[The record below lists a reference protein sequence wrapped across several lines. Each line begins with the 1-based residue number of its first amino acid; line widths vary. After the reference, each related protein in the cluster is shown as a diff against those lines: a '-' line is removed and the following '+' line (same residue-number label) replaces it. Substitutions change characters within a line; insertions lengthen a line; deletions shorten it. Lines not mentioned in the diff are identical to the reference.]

1 MEIKFINVRSLIR
14 KRLLLIIMRTFI
26 FLLCTTVF
34 SFTPVN
40 SFSQEKIN
48 IDADKEVSV
57 HQVFRIIK
65 NQTKYRFLYPEDLFK
80 NAPSVAL
87 KKGVI
92 YLEQLLDQTLSSINL
107 NFKLSE
113 NNVIVINENNNVR
126 STTKEQQKIQIK
138 GSVTDETGQP
148 LPGANIIEKETTN
161 GTQSDFDG
169 KFSLSVSDT
178 KARLVVSYLGFVT
191 QEVIV
196 NNQTDISIILKEN
209 AAALEEVV
217 VIGYGSLSRS
227 KVLGAVSS
235 IKSDDIGQL
244 PVNGIDAAIAGR
256 VPGVQIVSS
265 GTPGGGSAINIRG
278 VGTLTAG
285 GSPLIVIDG
294 YPLTEGS
301 DLNAINPNDIQTID
315 ILKDAAS
322 TAIYGSRGANG
333 VILVTTKK
341 AKSDKV
347 TFDFSTYSGFQDV
360 LNEPKFMDAYQ
371 YAQVIKEARD
381 WGYVSADPINRNE
394 NDSNATRLSQG
405 AVSRHLIPTNFD
417 KYLAG
422 TPGLTNNN
430 WLDDLFRRGRIE
442 SYDLAVSGR
451 SGNTNWYVSGGYFNQ
466 EGLIVGSDFDRY
478 TVKLNLETKLTDK
491 IKFGINLS
499 PSISKTNSIIEAW
512 TDGPMQQAIL
522 SEPFFTPY
530 NDEGNLNISQQ
541 IRWHNKGGTDG
552 ALAENPIAIALR
564 KKDEKNK
571 FRLYGSTFL
580 EIEFIEGLK
589 FKTLF
594 GGDFDHSLREEFRPS
609 TIGRYR
615 NDVSSVVP
623 WAKEKT
629 KVRKNIIS
637 ENTLNYTKDFNK
649 HALNLLGGYS
659 YQRETYSAIFVNAP
673 TLDSNNIQ
681 NVAGTSETT
690 TSKDISEWVKISY
703 FGRAQ
708 YDYDSKY
715 LLSTS
720 IRRDG
725 SSRFGPNTKFGDFAS
740 VSAGWVVSNED
751 FFPKN
756 SVFSKLKLRYSW
768 GQSGNDQIGNFG
780 SIATLK
786 PLNGFI
792 GGSLAPG
799 QIPSASPNAD
809 LSWETSVTNNFGF
822 DLGILDRKLNLV
834 VDYFIAKTEDM
845 LLNVPVPLQSGFT
858 RSLQNV
864 GKMENKGLEMVLS
877 TSNINL
883 GPVTWNSSVNFTT
896 INNKVTALG
905 PGQNEIIDGAHI
917 TKIGSS
923 IGELYGYVVDGIYKT
938 QGEIDASAQSGT
950 SVRVG
955 DWRIVDVNG
964 RDVDGNLT
972 GKPDGSINDD
982 DRQSLG
988 STLPDFTYGFNNR
1001 FSFKNFDLNVFIDG
1015 VEGVNV
1021 LSRTV
1026 RNASNGQGFSNQ
1038 FASYYENRWHPT
1050 NNPNGTLARADYT
1063 QSSERLRAN
1072 VSSAFVEDGSFLR
1085 VRNITLGY
1093 NLPKEVISKIGLTK
1107 LRIYTTAKNPIIITD
1122 FKGFNPEQRDN
1133 NNPLSPSDTEGVY
1146 PLNKSFVLGVNL
1158 SF

>member
-1 MEIKFINVRSLIR
+1 MEIKFINARSLIR

-34 SFTPVN
+34 SFTPAN

-65 NQTKYRFLYPEDLFK
+65 NQTKYRFLYPENLFE
-80 NAPSVAL
+80 NAPRVAL

-107 NFKLSE
+107 NFKLSK
-113 NNVIVINENNNVR
+113 NNVIVINENNNVQP
-126 STTKEQQKIQIK
+126 TTKEQQAIRIK
-138 GSVTDETGQP
+138 GNVTDETGQP
-148 LPGANIIEKETTN
+148 LPGANIIEKGTAN
-161 GTQSDFDG
+161 GTQTDFDG
-169 KFSLSVSDT
+169 KFSLDVADENST
-178 KARLVVSYLGFVT
+178 LIISYLGFVT
-191 QEVIV
+191 QEIDL
-196 NNQTDISIILKEN
+196 NNQAELTVVL
-209 AAALEEVV
+209 LEDTASLDEVV
-217 VIGYGSLSRS
+217 VIGYGTLSRS
-227 KVLGAVSS
+227 KVIGAVSS
-235 IKSDDIGQL
+235 IGSDDIGEL
-244 PVNGIDAAIAGR
+244 PVNGIDESIAGR
-256 VPGVQIVSS
+256 VAGVQIVSS

-278 VGTLTAG
+278 IGTLTAG
-285 GSPLIVIDG
+285 GSPLIVVDG

-301 DLNAINPNDIQTID
+301 DLNAINPNDIQSID

-333 VILVTTKK
+333 VVLVTTKR

-347 TFDFSTYSGFQDV
+347 SFDFNTYSGFQGV

-371 YAQVIKEARD
+371 FAEVIKEARD
-381 WGYVSADPINRNE
+381 WGYVSADPLNRSE
-394 NDSNATRLSQG
+394 NDDNATRLSQG

-422 TPGLTNNN
+422 TPGLTNND
-430 WLDDLFRRGRIE
+430 WLDDLFRSGKIE

-466 EGLIVGSDFDRY
+466 EGLIVGSDFERY
-478 TVKLNLETKLTDK
+478 IAKINLETKFSDK
-491 IKFGINLS
+491 IKFGVNLS
-499 PSISKTNSIIEAW
+499 PSVSKQNSVIEGW

-530 NDEGNLNISQQ
+530 NDEGNFNISQQ
-541 IRWHNKGGTDG
+541 IRWHNNGGTDG
-552 ALAENPIAIALR
+552 ALAENPIAIALQ
-564 KKDEKNK
+564 KKDERSK
-571 FRLYGSTFL
+571 FRLFGSTFL

-589 FKTLF
+589 FKTLL
-594 GGDFDHSLREEFRPS
+594 GGDFDYSLREEFRPS

-629 KVRKNIIS
+629 KSRKNIIS
-637 ENTLNYTKDFNK
+637 ENTLNYAKDIDK
-649 HALNLLGGYS
+649 HSINLLGGYS
-659 YQRETYSAIFVNAP
+659 YQKETRKDIFVNAP
-673 TLDSNNIQ
+673 TLDSNNIE

-690 TSKDISEWVKISY
+690 SSKDVFEWVKISY

-715 LLSTS
+715 LLSAS

-725 SSRFGPNTKFGDFAS
+725 SSRFGADTKFGNFSSA
-740 VSAGWVVSNED
+740 SAGWVVSNED
-751 FFPKN
+751 FFSEN
-756 SVFSKLKLRYSW
+756 SVISKLKLRYSW
-768 GQSGNDQIGNFG
+768 GQSGNDQIGDFG

-786 PLNGFI
+786 SLNGLI
-792 GGSLAPG
+792 DGGLAPG

-822 DLGILDRKLNLV
+822 DLGLLNGKLNLV

-864 GKMENKGLEMVLS
+864 GKMENKGLEIVLS
-877 TSNINL
+877 SSNINL

-917 TKIGSS
+917 TRVGNS
-923 IGELYGYVVDGIYKT
+923 IGELYGYVVDGIYKS

-955 DWRIVDVNG
+955 DWKIVDVSG
-964 RDVDGNLT
+964 
-972 GKPDGSINDD
+972 DGSINDD

-1001 FSFKNFDLNVFIDG
+1001 VSYKNFDLNVFVDG

-1038 FASYYENRWHPT
+1038 FLSYYENRWHPT
-1050 NNPNGTLARADYT
+1050 NNPNGTLARPDYT

-1085 VRNITLGY
+1085 IRNITLGY
-1093 NLPKEVISKIGLTK
+1093 SLPEKVISKIGLTN

-1133 NNPLSPSDTEGVY
+1133 NNPLSPSDTEGAY
-1146 PLNKSFVLGVNL
+1146 PLNKSFVLGLNL

>member
-1 MEIKFINVRSLIR
+1 MEIKFNVRSLIR

-34 SFTPVN
+34 SFSPVN

-48 IDADKEVSV
+48 IDANKEVSV

-80 NAPSVAL
+80 DAPKVKL

-92 YLEQLLDQTLSSINL
+92 EISKLLEQSFKGINIKY
-107 NFKLSE
+107 KLSE
-113 NNVIVINENNNVR
+113 NNIIEIEENK
-126 STTKEQQKIQIK
+126 TPTKLNKEKQQQIQVS
-138 GSVTDETGQP
+138 GTVVDQNDQP
-148 LPGANIIEKETTN
+148 LPGANILAKGTTN
-161 GTQSDFDG
+161 GTQTDFDG
-169 KFSLSVSDT
+169 KFSLDIADENT
-178 KARLVVSYLGFVT
+178 TLIISYLGFVT
-191 QEVIV
+191 QEIV
-196 NNQTDISIILKEN
+196 LNNQTDLTVVLIED
-209 AAALEEVV
+209 AAALDEVV
-217 VIGYGSLSRS
+217 VIGYGTLSRS
-227 KVLGAVSS
+227 KVTGAVSS
-235 IKSDDIGQL
+235 IGSDDIGEL
-244 PVNGIDAAIAGR
+244 PVNGIDESIAGR
-256 VPGVQIVSS
+256 VAGVQIVSS

-278 VGTLTAG
+278 IGTLTAG
-285 GSPLIVIDG
+285 GSPLIVVDG

-301 DLNAINPNDIQTID
+301 DLNAINPNDIQTMD

-333 VILVTTKK
+333 VILVTTKR

-347 TFDFSTYSGFQDV
+347 SFDFNTYSGFQDV
-360 LNEPKFMDAYQ
+360 LNEPKLMDAYQ
-371 YAQVIKEARD
+371 FAEVIKEARD
-381 WGYVSADPINRNE
+381 WGYISADPINRSE
-394 NDSNATRLSQG
+394 NDDNTTRLSQG

-417 KYLAG
+417 KYLDG
-422 TPGLTNNN
+422 TPGLTNND
-430 WLDDLFRRGRIE
+430 WLDDLFRSGRIE
-442 SYDLAVSGR
+442 SYDIAVSGK
-451 SGNTNWYVSGGYFNQ
+451 SGSTNWYISGGYFNQ
-466 EGLIVGSDFDRY
+466 EGLIIGSDFERY
-478 TVKLNLETKLTDK
+478 IAKINLETKFTDK

-499 PSISKTNSIIEAW
+499 PSVSNQNSVIEGW

-541 IRWHNKGGTDG
+541 IRWHNNGGTDG
-552 ALAENPIAIALR
+552 ALAENPIAIALQ
-564 KKDEKNK
+564 KKDEKSK
-571 FRLYGSTFL
+571 FRLFGSTFL
-580 EIEFIEGLK
+580 EIEFFEGLK
-589 FKTLF
+589 FKTLL
-594 GGDFDHSLREEFRPS
+594 GGDFDYSLREEFRPS

-629 KVRKNIIS
+629 KSRKNIIS
-637 ENTLNYTKDFNK
+637 ENTLNYTKAINK
-649 HALNLLGGYS
+649 HSINLLGGYS
-659 YQRETYSAIFVNAP
+659 YQKETRKDIFVNAP
-673 TLDSNNIQ
+673 TLDSNNIE

-690 TSKDISEWVKISY
+690 SSKDIFEWVRISY

-725 SSRFGPNTKFGDFAS
+725 SSRFGSTTKFGSFSSA
-740 VSAGWVVSNED
+740 SAGWVVSNED
-751 FFPKN
+751 FFPQN
-756 SVFSKLKLRYSW
+756 SIFSKLKLRYSW
-768 GQSGNDQIGNFG
+768 GQSGNDQIGDYG
-780 SIATLK
+780 SIAVLK

-792 GGSLAPG
+792 DGGLAPG
-799 QIPSASPNAD
+799 QIPSTSPNAD
-809 LSWETSVTNNFGF
+809 LSWETSVTSNFGF
-822 DLGILDRKLNLV
+822 DLGLLNGKLNLV

-864 GKMENKGLEMVLS
+864 GKMENKGLEIVLS

-883 GPVTWNSSVNFTT
+883 GPVNWNSSVNFTT
-896 INNKVTALG
+896 INNEVTALG

-917 TKIGSS
+917 TSVGNS
-923 IGELYGYVVDGIYKT
+923 IGELFGYVVDGIYKS

-950 SVRVG
+950 DVRVG
-955 DWRIVDVNG
+955 DWSIVDVSE
-964 RDVDGNLT
+964 DGI
-972 GKPDGSINDD
+972 INDD

-1001 FSFKNFDLNVFIDG
+1001 FSYKNFDLNVFIDG
-1015 VEGVNV
+1015 VEGVNA

-1026 RNASNGQGFSNQ
+1026 RNATNGQGFSNQ
-1038 FASYYENRWHPT
+1038 FLSYYENRWHPT
-1050 NNPNGTLARADYT
+1050 NNPNGTAARPDYT

-1072 VSSAFVEDGSFLR
+1072 VSSAFIEDGSFIR

-1107 LRIYTTAKNPIIITD
+1107 LRIYTTAKNPFIITD

-1133 NNPLSPSDTEGVY
+1133 NNPLSPSDTEGAY
-1146 PLNKSFVLGVNL
+1146 PLNKSFVLGVKL